1 MKTTIEYLQAL
12 EDELKYLPK
21 KEVRRVVQIYQDKIN
36 NAIDSGEKIEKVL
49 KDLPHPSDIA
59 KGIYDSKK
67 VNYLDKKKR
76 EFRQK
81 ELLEGLSSLVLSIL
95 VILIFVGIIGYIGI
109 MTFRMFEII
118 PKFSSQDKI
127 IMSGFVIMYF
137 MAMIIIL
144 IYLVDLA
151 LLITNFLLGKFFY
164 LFPKLKEK
172 FEKVEEFTISGT
184 LEKVTKKKYFLGKI
198 LLVFGILALLFGVTS
213 LVGKGYLY
221 RSFMDIPN
229 EKNEEVLDISNEIEE
244 ITLETTKA
252 QVLLKKGENF
262 QIIKTSEFD
271 RNFQLNQN
279 GNKLEIDFDEKTNY
293 DFLGIL
299 SEPTILI
306 TIIIPEEKALD
317 INLKINNGKIGLTEV
332 NLKKSDIYL
341 TSGELVIKDVDFTDF
356 TFYTDS
362 GTLNSN
368 SSKYEKANIE
378 IVRGKYASSEDY
390 FKDIYLQNGSGEVAI
405 KQNKYEKFELKNI
418 SGTSIVQEST
428 INQFDYHSVAS
439 ILNMTEI
446 VSKTFNLTSTNAS
459 QFTMIDMKA
468 DLFTFDLNTGYIT
481 MSKVIGDINIIQ
493 SLSNITLSELVGDVK
508 GKIANSKL
516 AVYNSIFDNLDIELS
531 KCNLD
536 LDNVVIKEIDVS
548 AENTQLLLIDVYG
561 NNMRYEITNSNMQYY
576 NNDSKK
582 PINKLVLK
590 SINSQY
596 DIDETVNCGELKIE

>member
-36 NAIDSGEKIEKVL
+36 NAIDGGEKIEKVL
-49 KDLPHPSDIA
+49 KDLPHPSDVA

-271 RNFQLNQN
+271 RNFQLN
-279 GNKLEIDFDEKTNY
+279 
-293 DFLGIL
+293 
-299 SEPTILI
+299 
-306 TIIIPEEKALD
+306 
-317 INLKINNGKIGLTEV
+317 
-332 NLKKSDIYL
+332 
-341 TSGELVIKDVDFTDF
+341 
-356 TFYTDS
+356 
-362 GTLNSN
+362 
-368 SSKYEKANIE
+368 
-378 IVRGKYASSEDY
+378 
-390 FKDIYLQNGSGEVAI
+390 
-405 KQNKYEKFELKNI
+405 
-418 SGTSIVQEST
+418 
-428 INQFDYHSVAS
+428 
-439 ILNMTEI
+439 
-446 VSKTFNLTSTNAS
+446 
-459 QFTMIDMKA
+459 
-468 DLFTFDLNTGYIT
+468 
-481 MSKVIGDINIIQ
+481 
-493 SLSNITLSELVGDVK
+493 
-508 GKIANSKL
+508 
-516 AVYNSIFDNLDIELS
+516 
-531 KCNLD
+531 
-536 LDNVVIKEIDVS
+536 
-548 AENTQLLLIDVYG
+548 
-561 NNMRYEITNSNMQYY
+561 
-576 NNDSKK
+576 
-582 PINKLVLK
+582 
-590 SINSQY
+590 
-596 DIDETVNCGELKIE
+596 

>member
-36 NAIDSGEKIEKVL
+36 NAIDGGEKIEKVL
-49 KDLPHPSDIA
+49 KDLPHPSDVA

-151 LLITNFLLGKFFY
+151 LLIINFLLGKFFY

-184 LEKVTKKKYFLGKI
+184 LEKVTKKKYFLGKM

-229 EKNEEVLDISNEIEE
+229 EKNEVVLDISNEIEE

-252 QVLLKKGENF
+252 QVLIKKGENF

-299 SEPTILI
+299 NEPTILI

-390 FKDIYLQNGSGEVAI
+390 FKDISLQNGSGEVAI

-418 SGTSIVQEST
+418 SGTSIIQEST

-459 QFTMIDMKA
+459 QFTMVDMKA

-561 NNMRYEITNSNMQYY
+561 N
-576 NNDSKK
+576 
-582 PINKLVLK
+582 
-590 SINSQY
+590 
-596 DIDETVNCGELKIE
+596 

>member
-36 NAIDSGEKIEKVL
+36 NAIDCGEKIDKVL
-49 KDLPHPSDIA
+49 KDLPTPSDVA

-76 EFRQK
+76 EYRQK
-81 ELLEGLSSLVLSIL
+81 ELLEGITSLLFSIL
-95 VILIFVGIIGYIGI
+95 VVLIFVGIIGYLGI
-109 MTFRMFEII
+109 MTFRMFEIL
-118 PKFSSQDKI
+118 PKFASQDKI

-137 MAMIIIL
+137 MAMLIIL
-144 IYLVDLA
+144 IYLVDLG
-151 LLITNFLLGKFFY
+151 LLITNFLMGKFFY
-164 LFPKLKEK
+164 LFPNIKEK
-172 FEKVEEFTISGT
+172 FEKVEEFTISGA
-184 LEKVTKKKYFLGKI
+184 LEKVTKKKYFLGKV

-229 EKNEEVLDISNEIEE
+229 EKNEEVFDVSNEIEE
-244 ITLETTKA
+244 ITLDTTKA
-252 QVLLKKGENF
+252 QVLIKKGETF
-262 QIIKTSEFD
+262 QIAKTSEFD
-271 RNFQLNQN
+271 RNFKLNQN
-279 GNKLEIDFDEKTNY
+279 GNKLVIDFDEKTNY

-306 TIIIPEEKALD
+306 TITIPEDKALD

-332 NLKKSDIYL
+332 NLDNVDIYL
-341 TSGELVIKDVDFTDF
+341 TSGELVIKDINITDF

-368 SSKYEKANIE
+368 SSKYGKANIE
-378 IVRGKYASSEDY
+378 VVRGKYASSEDY
-390 FKDIYLQNGSGEVAI
+390 YKDIYLQNGSGEIAI
-405 KQNKYEKFELKNI
+405 KENQYEKFELKNI
-418 SGTSIVQEST
+418 SGTSIIQKSK

-446 VSKTFNLTSTNAS
+446 ISTTFNLTSTNAS
-459 QFTMIDMKA
+459 QFTMVDMKA
-468 DLFTFDLNTGYIT
+468 NLFTFDLNTGYIT
-481 MSKVIGDINIIQ
+481 MNKVIGDINIIQ
-493 SLSNITLSELVGDVK
+493 SLSNITLSDLVGDVS
-508 GKIANSKL
+508 GKIANSKF
-516 AVYNSIFDNLDIELS
+516 AVYNSIFNKLDIELS
-531 KCNLD
+531 RCNLD
-536 LDNVVIKEIDVS
+536 LDNVVIKEIDVL

-582 PINKLVLK
+582 VINKIVLK
-590 SINSQY
+590 NVNSQY

>member
-36 NAIDSGEKIEKVL
+36 NAIDGGEKIEKVL
-49 KDLPHPSDIA
+49 KDLPHPSDVA

-151 LLITNFLLGKFFY
+151 LLITNFLLSKFFY

-271 RNFQLNQN
+271 RNFRLNQN

-390 FKDIYLQNGSGEVAI
+390 FKDISLQNGSGEVAI

-418 SGTSIVQEST
+418 SGTSIIQEST

-459 QFTMIDMKA
+459 QFTMVDMKA

-516 AVYNSIFDNLDIELS
+516 AVYNSIFDNLDVELS

-582 PINKLVLK
+582 LITKLVLK

>member
-36 NAIDSGEKIEKVL
+36 NAIDGGEKIEKVL
-49 KDLPHPSDIA
+49 KDLPHPSDVA

-151 LLITNFLLGKFFY
+151 LLITNFLLSKFFY

-271 RNFQLNQN
+271 RNFRLNQN

-306 TIIIPEEKALD
+306 TIIIPEEKSLD

-390 FKDIYLQNGSGEVAI
+390 FKDISLQNGSGEVAI

-418 SGTSIVQEST
+418 SGTSIIQEST

-459 QFTMIDMKA
+459 QFTMVDMKA

-516 AVYNSIFDNLDIELS
+516 AVYNSIFDNLDVELS

-582 PINKLVLK
+582 LINKLVLK

>member
-1 MKTTIEYLQAL
+1 M
-12 EDELKYLPK
+12 PK
-21 KEVRRVVQIYQDKIN
+21 CPTLIGPRIRSLADWCGT
-36 NAIDSGEKIEKVL
+36 S
-49 KDLPHPSDIA
+49 P
-59 KGIYDSKK
+59 
-67 VNYLDKKKR
+67 
-76 EFRQK
+76 
-81 ELLEGLSSLVLSIL
+81 LL
-95 VILIFVGIIGYIGI
+95 
-109 MTFRMFEII
+109 
-118 PKFSSQDKI
+118 SQ
-127 IMSGFVIMYF
+127 
-137 MAMIIIL
+137 
-144 IYLVDLA
+144 
-151 LLITNFLLGKFFY
+151 
-164 LFPKLKEK
+164 EK

-244 ITLETTKA
+244 ITLETSKA

-306 TIIIPEEKALD
+306 TIIIPEEKTLD

-418 SGTSIVQEST
+418 SGTSIIQEST

-459 QFTMIDMKA
+459 QFTMVDMKA

-582 PINKLVLK
+582 LINKLVLK

>member
-36 NAIDSGEKIEKVL
+36 NAIDGGEKIEKVL
-49 KDLPHPSDIA
+49 KDLPHPSDVA

-151 LLITNFLLGKFFY
+151 LLIINFLLGKFFY

-213 LVGKGYLY
+213 LVGKGFLY

-252 QVLLKKGENF
+252 QVLIKKGENF

-279 GNKLEIDFDEKTNY
+279 GNKLEIDLDEKTNY

-317 INLKINNGKIGLTEV
+317 INLKINNGEIGLTEV

-418 SGTSIVQEST
+418 SGTSIIQEST

-446 VSKTFNLTSTNAS
+446 VSKTFHLTSTNAS

-582 PINKLVLK
+582 LINKLVLK

>member
-36 NAIDSGEKIEKVL
+36 NAIDCGEKIDKVL
-49 KDLPHPSDIA
+49 KDLPTPSDVA

-76 EFRQK
+76 EYRQK
-81 ELLEGLSSLVLSIL
+81 ELLEGITSLLFSIL
-95 VILIFVGIIGYIGI
+95 VVLIFVGIIGYLGI
-109 MTFRMFEII
+109 MTFRMFEIL
-118 PKFSSQDKI
+118 PKFASQDKI

-137 MAMIIIL
+137 MAMLIIL
-144 IYLVDLA
+144 IYLVDLG
-151 LLITNFLLGKFFY
+151 LLITNFLMGKFFY
-164 LFPKLKEK
+164 LFPNIKEK
-172 FEKVEEFTISGT
+172 FEKVEEFTISGA
-184 LEKVTKKKYFLGKI
+184 LEKLTKKKYFLGKV

-229 EKNEEVLDISNEIEE
+229 EKNEEVFDVSNEIEE
-244 ITLETTKA
+244 ITLDTTKA
-252 QVLLKKGENF
+252 QVLIKKGEAF
-262 QIIKTSEFD
+262 QITKTSEFD
-271 RNFQLNQN
+271 RNFKLNQN
-279 GNKLEIDFDEKTNY
+279 ENKLVIDFDEKTNY

-306 TIIIPEEKALD
+306 TITIPEDKALD

-332 NLKKSDIYL
+332 NLDNVDIYL
-341 TSGELVIKDVDFTDF
+341 TSGELVIKDINITDF

-378 IVRGKYASSEDY
+378 VVRGKYASSEDY
-390 FKDIYLQNGSGEVAI
+390 YKDIYLQNGSGEIAI
-405 KQNKYEKFELKNI
+405 KENQYEKFELKNI
-418 SGTSIVQEST
+418 SGTSIIQKSK

-446 VSKTFNLTSTNAS
+446 ISTTFNLTSTNAS
-459 QFTMIDMKA
+459 QFTMVDMKA
-468 DLFTFDLNTGYIT
+468 NLFTFDLNTGYIT
-481 MSKVIGDINIIQ
+481 MNKVIGDINIIQ
-493 SLSNITLSELVGDVK
+493 SLSNITLSDLVGDVS
-508 GKIANSKL
+508 GKIANSKF
-516 AVYNSIFDNLDIELS
+516 AVYNSIFNELDIELS
-531 KCNLD
+531 RCNLD
-536 LDNVVIKEIDVS
+536 LDNVVIKEIDVL

-582 PINKLVLK
+582 VINKIVLK
-590 SINSQY
+590 NVNSQY

>member
-36 NAIDSGEKIEKVL
+36 NAIDGGEKIEKVL
-49 KDLPHPSDIA
+49 KDLPHPSDVA

-229 EKNEEVLDISNEIEE
+229 EKNEVVLDISNEIEE

-306 TIIIPEEKALD
+306 TIIIPEEKVLD

-418 SGTSIVQEST
+418 SGTSIIQEST

-582 PINKLVLK
+582 LINKLVLK

>member
-36 NAIDSGEKIEKVL
+36 NAIDGGEKIEKVL

-252 QVLLKKGENF
+252 QVLIKKGENF

-390 FKDIYLQNGSGEVAI
+390 FKDISLQNGSGEVAI

-418 SGTSIVQEST
+418 SGTSIIQEST

-459 QFTMIDMKA
+459 QFTMVDMKA

-582 PINKLVLK
+582 LINKLVLK

>member
-36 NAIDSGEKIEKVL
+36 NAIDCGEKIDKVL
-49 KDLPHPSDIA
+49 KDLPTPSDVA

-76 EFRQK
+76 EYRQK
-81 ELLEGLSSLVLSIL
+81 ELLEGITSLLFSIL
-95 VILIFVGIIGYIGI
+95 VVLIFVGIIGYLGI
-109 MTFRMFEII
+109 MTFRMFEIL
-118 PKFSSQDKI
+118 PKFASQDKI

-137 MAMIIIL
+137 MAMLIIL
-144 IYLVDLA
+144 IYLVDLG
-151 LLITNFLLGKFFY
+151 LLITNFLMGKFFY
-164 LFPKLKEK
+164 LLPNIKEK
-172 FEKVEEFTISGT
+172 FEKVEEFTISGA
-184 LEKVTKKKYFLGKI
+184 LEKVTKKKYFLGKV

-229 EKNEEVLDISNEIEE
+229 EKNEEVFDVSNEIEE
-244 ITLETTKA
+244 ITLDTTKA
-252 QVLLKKGENF
+252 QVLIKKGETF
-262 QIIKTSEFD
+262 QIAKTSEFD
-271 RNFQLNQN
+271 RNFKLNQN
-279 GNKLEIDFDEKTNY
+279 ENKLVIDFDEKTNY

-306 TIIIPEEKALD
+306 TITIPEDKALD

-332 NLKKSDIYL
+332 NLDNVDIYL
-341 TSGELVIKDVDFTDF
+341 TSGELVIKDINITDF

-368 SSKYEKANIE
+368 SSKYGKANIE
-378 IVRGKYASSEDY
+378 VVRGKYASSEDY
-390 FKDIYLQNGSGEVAI
+390 YKDIYLQNGSGEIAI
-405 KQNKYEKFELKNI
+405 KENQYEKFELKNI
-418 SGTSIVQEST
+418 SGTSIIQKSK

-446 VSKTFNLTSTNAS
+446 ISTTFNLTSTNAS
-459 QFTMIDMKA
+459 QFTMVDMKA
-468 DLFTFDLNTGYIT
+468 NLFTFDLNTGYIT
-481 MSKVIGDINIIQ
+481 MNKVIGDINIIQ
-493 SLSNITLSELVGDVK
+493 SLSNITLSDLVGDVS
-508 GKIANSKL
+508 GKIANSKF
-516 AVYNSIFDNLDIELS
+516 AVYNSIFNKLDIELS
-531 KCNLD
+531 RCNLD
-536 LDNVVIKEIDVS
+536 LDNVVIKEIDVL

-576 NNDSKK
+576 NNDSKNV
-582 PINKLVLK
+582 INKIVLK
-590 SINSQY
+590 NVNSQY

>member
-36 NAIDSGEKIEKVL
+36 NAIDGGEKIEKVL
-49 KDLPHPSDIA
+49 KDLPHPSDVA

-229 EKNEEVLDISNEIEE
+229 EKNEVVLDISNEIEE

-418 SGTSIVQEST
+418 SGTSIIQEST

>member
-36 NAIDSGEKIEKVL
+36 NAIDCGEKIEKVL
-49 KDLPHPSDIA
+49 KDLPTPSDVA

-76 EFRQK
+76 EYRQK
-81 ELLEGLSSLVLSIL
+81 ELLEGITSLLFSIL
-95 VILIFVGIIGYIGI
+95 VVLIFVGIIGYLGI
-109 MTFRMFEII
+109 MTFRMFEILS
-118 PKFSSQDKI
+118 KFASQDKI

-137 MAMIIIL
+137 MAMLIIL
-144 IYLVDLA
+144 IYLVDLG
-151 LLITNFLLGKFFY
+151 LLITNFLMGKFFY
-164 LFPKLKEK
+164 LFPNIKEK
-172 FEKVEEFTISGT
+172 FEKVEEFTISGA
-184 LEKVTKKKYFLGKI
+184 LEKVTKKKYFLGKV

-229 EKNEEVLDISNEIEE
+229 EKNEEVFDVSNEIEE
-244 ITLETTKA
+244 ITLDTTKA
-252 QVLLKKGENF
+252 QVLIKKGETF
-262 QIIKTSEFD
+262 QIAKTSEFD
-271 RNFQLNQN
+271 RNFKLNQN
-279 GNKLEIDFDEKTNY
+279 GNKLVIDFDEKTNY

-306 TIIIPEEKALD
+306 TITIPEDKALD

-332 NLKKSDIYL
+332 NLDNVDIYL
-341 TSGELVIKDVDFTDF
+341 TSGELVIKDINITDF

-378 IVRGKYASSEDY
+378 VVRGKYASSEDY
-390 FKDIYLQNGSGEVAI
+390 YKDIYLQNGSGEIAI
-405 KQNKYEKFELKNI
+405 KENQYEKFELKNI
-418 SGTSIVQEST
+418 SGTSIIQKSK

-446 VSKTFNLTSTNAS
+446 ISTTFNLTSTNAS
-459 QFTMIDMKA
+459 QFTMVDMKA
-468 DLFTFDLNTGYIT
+468 NLFTFDLNTGYIT
-481 MSKVIGDINIIQ
+481 MNKVIGDINIIQ
-493 SLSNITLSELVGDVK
+493 SLSNITLSDLVGDVS
-508 GKIANSKL
+508 GKIANSKF
-516 AVYNSIFDNLDIELS
+516 AVYNSIFNELDIELS
-531 KCNLD
+531 RCNLD
-536 LDNVVIKEIDVS
+536 LDNVVIKEIDVL

-582 PINKLVLK
+582 VINKIVLK
-590 SINSQY
+590 NVNSQY

>member
-36 NAIDSGEKIEKVL
+36 NAIDGGEKIEKVL
-49 KDLPHPSDIA
+49 KDLPHPSDVA

-252 QVLLKKGENF
+252 QVLIKKGENF

-390 FKDIYLQNGSGEVAI
+390 FKDISLQNGSGEVAI

-418 SGTSIVQEST
+418 SGTSIIQEST

-459 QFTMIDMKA
+459 QFTMVDMKA

-582 PINKLVLK
+582 LINKLVLK

>member
-36 NAIDSGEKIEKVL
+36 NAIDCGEKIDKVL
-49 KDLPHPSDIA
+49 KDLPTPSDVA

-76 EFRQK
+76 EYRQK
-81 ELLEGLSSLVLSIL
+81 ELLEGITSLLFSIL
-95 VILIFVGIIGYIGI
+95 VVLIFVGIIGYLGI
-109 MTFRMFEII
+109 MTFRMFEIL
-118 PKFSSQDKI
+118 PKFASQDKI

-137 MAMIIIL
+137 MAMLIIL
-144 IYLVDLA
+144 IYLVDLG
-151 LLITNFLLGKFFY
+151 LLITNFLMGKFFY
-164 LFPKLKEK
+164 LFPNIKEK
-172 FEKVEEFTISGT
+172 FEKVEEFTISGA
-184 LEKVTKKKYFLGKI
+184 LEKVTKKKYFLGKV

-229 EKNEEVLDISNEIEE
+229 EKNEEVFDVSNEIEE
-244 ITLETTKA
+244 ITLDTTKA
-252 QVLLKKGENF
+252 QVLIKKGEAF
-262 QIIKTSEFD
+262 QITKTSEFD
-271 RNFQLNQN
+271 RNFKLNQN
-279 GNKLEIDFDEKTNY
+279 GNKLVIDFDEKTNY

-306 TIIIPEEKALD
+306 TITIPEDKALD

-332 NLKKSDIYL
+332 NLDNVDIYL
-341 TSGELVIKDVDFTDF
+341 TSGELVIKDINITDF

-378 IVRGKYASSEDY
+378 VVRGKYASSEDY
-390 FKDIYLQNGSGEVAI
+390 YKDIYLQNGSGEIAI
-405 KQNKYEKFELKNI
+405 KENQYEKFELKNI
-418 SGTSIVQEST
+418 SGTSIIQKSK

-446 VSKTFNLTSTNAS
+446 ISTTFNLTSTNAS
-459 QFTMIDMKA
+459 QFTMVDMKA
-468 DLFTFDLNTGYIT
+468 NLFTFDLNTGYIT
-481 MSKVIGDINIIQ
+481 MNKVIGDINIIQ
-493 SLSNITLSELVGDVK
+493 SLSNITLSDLVGDVS
-508 GKIANSKL
+508 GKIANSKF
-516 AVYNSIFDNLDIELS
+516 AVYNSIFNELDIELS
-531 KCNLD
+531 RCNLD
-536 LDNVVIKEIDVS
+536 LDNVVIKEIDVL

-582 PINKLVLK
+582 VINKIVLK
-590 SINSQY
+590 NVNSQY

>member
-36 NAIDSGEKIEKVL
+36 NAIDCGEKIDKVL
-49 KDLPHPSDIA
+49 KDLPTPSDVA

-76 EFRQK
+76 EYRQK
-81 ELLEGLSSLVLSIL
+81 ELLEGITSLLFSIL
-95 VILIFVGIIGYIGI
+95 VVLIFVGIIGYLGI
-109 MTFRMFEII
+109 MTFRMFEIL
-118 PKFSSQDKI
+118 PKFASQDKI

-137 MAMIIIL
+137 MAMLIIL
-144 IYLVDLA
+144 IYLVDLG
-151 LLITNFLLGKFFY
+151 LLITNFLMGKFFY
-164 LFPKLKEK
+164 LFPNIKEK
-172 FEKVEEFTISGT
+172 FEKVEEFTISGA
-184 LEKVTKKKYFLGKI
+184 LEKVTKKKYFLGKV

-229 EKNEEVLDISNEIEE
+229 EKNEEVFDVSNEIEE
-244 ITLETTKA
+244 ITLDTTKA
-252 QVLLKKGENF
+252 QVLIKKGETF
-262 QIIKTSEFD
+262 QIAKTSEFD
-271 RNFQLNQN
+271 RNFKLNQN
-279 GNKLEIDFDEKTNY
+279 GNKLVIDFDEKTNY

-306 TIIIPEEKALD
+306 TITIPEDKALD

-332 NLKKSDIYL
+332 NLDNVDIYL
-341 TSGELVIKDVDFTDF
+341 TSGELVIKDINITDF

-378 IVRGKYASSEDY
+378 VVRGKYASSEDY
-390 FKDIYLQNGSGEVAI
+390 YKDIYLQNGSGEIAI
-405 KQNKYEKFELKNI
+405 KENQYEKFELKNI
-418 SGTSIVQEST
+418 SGTSIIQKSK

-446 VSKTFNLTSTNAS
+446 ISTTFNLTSTNAS
-459 QFTMIDMKA
+459 QFTMVDMKA
-468 DLFTFDLNTGYIT
+468 NLFTFDLNTGYIT
-481 MSKVIGDINIIQ
+481 MNKVIGDINIIQ
-493 SLSNITLSELVGDVK
+493 SLSNITLSDLVGDVS
-508 GKIANSKL
+508 GKIANSKF
-516 AVYNSIFDNLDIELS
+516 AVYNSIFNELDIELS
-531 KCNLD
+531 RCNLD
-536 LDNVVIKEIDVS
+536 LDNVVIKEIDVL

-582 PINKLVLK
+582 VINKIVLK
-590 SINSQY
+590 NVNSQY

>member
-36 NAIDSGEKIEKVL
+36 NAIDGGEKIEKVL
-49 KDLPHPSDIA
+49 KDLPQPSDVA

-67 VNYLDKKKR
+67 VNYLDRKKR
-76 EFRQK
+76 EYHRK
-81 ELLEGLSSLVLSIL
+81 ELLEGLSSLVLSVL
-95 VILIFVGIIGYIGI
+95 VVLIFVGIIGYLGI
-109 MTFRMFEII
+109 MTFRMFDIL
-118 PKFSSQDKI
+118 PKFNSQDKI

-144 IYLVDLA
+144 IYLVDIA

-164 LFPKLKEK
+164 LFPNLKEK
-172 FEKVEEFTISGT
+172 FLKVEDFTISGT
-184 LEKVTKKKYFLGKI
+184 LEKVTKKKYFLGKV
-198 LLVFGILALLFGVTS
+198 LLVFGVLALLFGVTS

-229 EKNEEVLDISNEIEE
+229 EKNEEVFDISDEIKE
-244 ITLETTKA
+244 ITLDTTKA
-252 QVLLKKGENF
+252 QVLVKKGESF

-279 GNKLEIDFDEKTNY
+279 GNKLEINFDEKTNY

-306 TIIIPEEKALD
+306 TITIPNDKILD
-317 INLKINNGKIGLTEV
+317 INLKINSGKIGLTEV
-332 NLKKSDIYL
+332 NLGVSDIYL
-341 TSGELVIKDVDFTDF
+341 TSGEIAIKDIDSSDFNL
-356 TFYTDS
+356 YTDS
-362 GTLNSN
+362 GILNSN
-368 SSKYEKANIE
+368 SSQYEKVNIE

-390 FKDIYLQNGSGEVAI
+390 YKDIYLQNGSGEIAI
-405 KQNKYEKFELKNI
+405 KDNKYEHFELKNI
-418 SGTSIVQEST
+418 SGTSIIQKST

-446 VSKTFNLTSTNAS
+446 ISETFNLTSTNAS
-459 QFTMIDMKA
+459 QFTMVDMTAKV
-468 DLFTFDLNTGYIT
+468 FNFDLNTGYIT
-481 MSKVIGDINIIQ
+481 MSKVTGDINIIQ

-508 GKIANSKL
+508 GKIANSKF
-516 AVYNSIFDNLDIELS
+516 AVYNSIFNKLDIDLS
-531 KCNLD
+531 RCNLD
-536 LDNVVIKEIDVS
+536 LDNVVIKEIDVL
-548 AENTQLLLIDVYG
+548 AESTQLLLIDVYG
-561 NNMRYEITNSNMQYY
+561 NNMKYEITNSNMQYY

-582 PINKLVLK
+582 LINKIVLK
-590 SINSQY
+590 SVNSQY

>member
-36 NAIDSGEKIEKVL
+36 NAIDGGEKIEKVL
-49 KDLPHPSDIA
+49 KDLPHPSDVA

-151 LLITNFLLGKFFY
+151 LLITNFLLSKFFY

-271 RNFQLNQN
+271 RNFRLNQN

-306 TIIIPEEKALD
+306 TIIIPEEKSLD

-390 FKDIYLQNGSGEVAI
+390 FKDISLQNGSGEVAI

-418 SGTSIVQEST
+418 SGTSIIQEST

-459 QFTMIDMKA
+459 QFTMVDMKA

-516 AVYNSIFDNLDIELS
+516 AVYNSIFDNLDVELS

-582 PINKLVLK
+582 LITKLVLK

>member
-36 NAIDSGEKIEKVL
+36 NAIDCGEKIDKVL
-49 KDLPHPSDIA
+49 KDLPTPSDVA

-76 EFRQK
+76 EYRQK
-81 ELLEGLSSLVLSIL
+81 ELLEGITSLLFSIL
-95 VILIFVGIIGYIGI
+95 VVLIFVGIIGYLGI
-109 MTFRMFEII
+109 MTFRMFEIL
-118 PKFSSQDKI
+118 PKFASQDKI

-137 MAMIIIL
+137 MAMLIIL
-144 IYLVDLA
+144 IYLVDLG
-151 LLITNFLLGKFFY
+151 LLITNFLMGKFFY
-164 LFPKLKEK
+164 LFSNIKEK
-172 FEKVEEFTISGT
+172 FEKVEEFTISGA
-184 LEKVTKKKYFLGKI
+184 LEKVTKKKYFLGKV

-229 EKNEEVLDISNEIEE
+229 EKNEEVFDVSNEIEE
-244 ITLETTKA
+244 ITLDTTKA
-252 QVLLKKGENF
+252 QVLIKKGETF
-262 QIIKTSEFD
+262 QIAKTSEFD
-271 RNFQLNQN
+271 RNFKLNQN
-279 GNKLEIDFDEKTNY
+279 ENKLVIDFDEKTNY

-306 TIIIPEEKALD
+306 TITIPEDKVLD

-332 NLKKSDIYL
+332 NLDNVDIYL
-341 TSGELVIKDVDFTDF
+341 TSGELVIKDINSTDF

-368 SSKYEKANIE
+368 SSKYGKANIE
-378 IVRGKYASSEDY
+378 VVRGKYASSEDY
-390 FKDIYLQNGSGEVAI
+390 YKDIYLQNGSGEIAI
-405 KQNKYEKFELKNI
+405 KENQYEKFELKNI
-418 SGTSIVQEST
+418 SGTSIIQKSK

-446 VSKTFNLTSTNAS
+446 ISTTFNLTSTNAS
-459 QFTMIDMKA
+459 QFTMVDMKA
-468 DLFTFDLNTGYIT
+468 NLFTFDLNTGYIT
-481 MSKVIGDINIIQ
+481 MNKVIGDINIIQ
-493 SLSNITLSELVGDVK
+493 SLSNITLSDLVGDVS
-508 GKIANSKL
+508 GKIANSKF
-516 AVYNSIFDNLDIELS
+516 AVYNSIFNKLDIELS
-531 KCNLD
+531 RCNLD
-536 LDNVVIKEIDVS
+536 LDNVVIKEIDVL

-582 PINKLVLK
+582 VINKIVLK
-590 SINSQY
+590 NVNSQY

>member
-36 NAIDSGEKIEKVL
+36 NAIDCGEKIDKVL
-49 KDLPHPSDIA
+49 KDLPTPSDVA

-76 EFRQK
+76 EYRQK
-81 ELLEGLSSLVLSIL
+81 ELLEGITSLLLSIL
-95 VILIFVGIIGYIGI
+95 VVLIFVGIIGYLGI
-109 MTFRMFEII
+109 MTFRMFEIL
-118 PKFSSQDKI
+118 PKFASQDKI
-127 IMSGFVIMYF
+127 IMSGFVIIYF
-137 MAMIIIL
+137 MAMLIIL
-144 IYLVDLA
+144 IYLVDLG
-151 LLITNFLLGKFFY
+151 LLITNFLMGKFFY
-164 LFPKLKEK
+164 LFPNIKEK
-172 FEKVEEFTISGT
+172 FEKVEEFTISGA
-184 LEKVTKKKYFLGKI
+184 LEKVTKKKYFLGKV

-229 EKNEEVLDISNEIEE
+229 EKNEEVFDVSNEIEE
-244 ITLETTKA
+244 ITLDTTKA
-252 QVLLKKGENF
+252 QVLIKKGEAF
-262 QIIKTSEFD
+262 QIAKTSEFD
-271 RNFQLNQN
+271 RNFKLNQN
-279 GNKLEIDFDEKTNY
+279 ENKLVIDFDEKTNY

-306 TIIIPEEKALD
+306 TITIPEDKALD

-332 NLKKSDIYL
+332 NLDNVDIYL
-341 TSGELVIKDVDFTDF
+341 TSGELVIKDINITDF

-368 SSKYEKANIE
+368 SSKYGKANIE
-378 IVRGKYASSEDY
+378 VVRGKYASSEDY
-390 FKDIYLQNGSGEVAI
+390 YKDIYLQNGSGEIAI
-405 KQNKYEKFELKNI
+405 KENQYEKFELKNI
-418 SGTSIVQEST
+418 SGTSIIQKSK

-446 VSKTFNLTSTNAS
+446 ISTTFNLTSTNAS
-459 QFTMIDMKA
+459 QFTMVDMKA
-468 DLFTFDLNTGYIT
+468 NLFTFDLNTGYIT
-481 MSKVIGDINIIQ
+481 MNKVIGDINIIQ
-493 SLSNITLSELVGDVK
+493 SLSNITLSDLVGDVS
-508 GKIANSKL
+508 GKIANSKF
-516 AVYNSIFDNLDIELS
+516 AVYNSIFNKLDIELS
-531 KCNLD
+531 RCNLD
-536 LDNVVIKEIDVS
+536 LDNVVIKEIDVL

-582 PINKLVLK
+582 VINKIVLK
-590 SINSQY
+590 NVNSQY

>member
-36 NAIDSGEKIEKVL
+36 NAIDGGEKIEKVL
-49 KDLPHPSDIA
+49 KDLPHPSDVA

-151 LLITNFLLGKFFY
+151 LLITNFLLSKFFY

-418 SGTSIVQEST
+418 SGTSIIQEST

-582 PINKLVLK
+582 LINKLVLK

>member
-36 NAIDSGEKIEKVL
+36 NAIDGGEKIEKVL

-127 IMSGFVIMYF
+127 IMGGFVIMYF

-252 QVLLKKGENF
+252 QVLIKKGENF

-390 FKDIYLQNGSGEVAI
+390 FKDISLQNGSGEVAI

-418 SGTSIVQEST
+418 SGTSIIQEST

-459 QFTMIDMKA
+459 QFTMVDMKA

-582 PINKLVLK
+582 LINKLVLK

>member
-36 NAIDSGEKIEKVL
+36 NAIDGGEKIEKVL
-49 KDLPHPSDIA
+49 KDLPHPSDVA

-151 LLITNFLLGKFFY
+151 LLITNFLLSKFFY

-252 QVLLKKGENF
+252 QVLIKKGENF

-271 RNFQLNQN
+271 RNFRLNQN

-317 INLKINNGKIGLTEV
+317 INLKINNGKIGLTAV

-390 FKDIYLQNGSGEVAI
+390 FKDIALQNGSGEVAI

-418 SGTSIVQEST
+418 SGTSIIQEST

-459 QFTMIDMKA
+459 QFTMVDMKA

-582 PINKLVLK
+582 LINKLVLK

>member
-36 NAIDSGEKIEKVL
+36 NAIDGGEKIEKVL

-252 QVLLKKGENF
+252 QVLIKKGENF

-418 SGTSIVQEST
+418 SGTSIIQEST

-459 QFTMIDMKA
+459 QFTMVDMKA

-582 PINKLVLK
+582 LINKLVLK

>member
-151 LLITNFLLGKFFY
+151 LLITNFLLGKFFH

-459 QFTMIDMKA
+459 QFTMVDMKA

>member
-36 NAIDSGEKIEKVL
+36 NAIDGGEKIEKVL
-49 KDLPHPSDIA
+49 KDLPHPSDVA

-151 LLITNFLLGKFFY
+151 LLITNFLLSKFFY

-229 EKNEEVLDISNEIEE
+229 EKNEVVLDISNEIEE

-418 SGTSIVQEST
+418 SGTSIIQEST

-582 PINKLVLK
+582 LINKLVLK

>member
-12 EDELKYLPK
+12 EDEFKYLPK

-36 NAIDSGEKIEKVL
+36 NAIDGGEKIEKVL
-49 KDLPHPSDIA
+49 KDLPHPSDVA

-81 ELLEGLSSLVLSIL
+81 ELLGGLSSLVLSIL
-95 VILIFVGIIGYIGI
+95 AILIFVGIIGYIGI

-279 GNKLEIDFDEKTNY
+279 GNKLEIDFDEKANY

-306 TIIIPEEKALD
+306 TIIIPEEKSLD

-418 SGTSIVQEST
+418 SGTSIIQEST

-582 PINKLVLK
+582 LINKLVLK

>member
-36 NAIDSGEKIEKVL
+36 NAIDCGEKIEKVL
-49 KDLPHPSDIA
+49 KDLPTPSDVA

-76 EFRQK
+76 EYRQK
-81 ELLEGLSSLVLSIL
+81 ELLEGITSLLFSIL
-95 VILIFVGIIGYIGI
+95 VVLIFVGIIGYLGI
-109 MTFRMFEII
+109 MTFRMFEILS
-118 PKFSSQDKI
+118 KFASQDKI

-137 MAMIIIL
+137 MAMLIIL
-144 IYLVDLA
+144 IYLVDLG
-151 LLITNFLLGKFFY
+151 LLITNFLMGKFFY
-164 LFPKLKEK
+164 LFPNIKEK
-172 FEKVEEFTISGT
+172 FEKVEEFTISGA
-184 LEKVTKKKYFLGKI
+184 LEKVTKKKYFLGKV

-229 EKNEEVLDISNEIEE
+229 EKNEEVFDVSNEIEE
-244 ITLETTKA
+244 ITLDTTKA
-252 QVLLKKGENF
+252 QVLIKKGETF
-262 QIIKTSEFD
+262 QIAKTSEFD
-271 RNFQLNQN
+271 RNFKLNQN
-279 GNKLEIDFDEKTNY
+279 GNKLVIDFDEKTNY

-306 TIIIPEEKALD
+306 TITIPEDKALD

-332 NLKKSDIYL
+332 NLDNVDIYL
-341 TSGELVIKDVDFTDF
+341 TSGELVIKDINITDF

-368 SSKYEKANIE
+368 SSKYGKANIE
-378 IVRGKYASSEDY
+378 VVRGKYASSEDY
-390 FKDIYLQNGSGEVAI
+390 YKDIYLQNGSGEIAI
-405 KQNKYEKFELKNI
+405 KENQYEKFELKNI
-418 SGTSIVQEST
+418 SGTSIIQKSK

-446 VSKTFNLTSTNAS
+446 ISTTFNLTSTNAS
-459 QFTMIDMKA
+459 QFTMVDMKA
-468 DLFTFDLNTGYIT
+468 NLFTFDLNTGYIT
-481 MSKVIGDINIIQ
+481 MNKVIGDINIIQ
-493 SLSNITLSELVGDVK
+493 SLSNITLSDLVGDVS
-508 GKIANSKL
+508 GKIANSKF
-516 AVYNSIFDNLDIELS
+516 AVYNSIFNELDIELS
-531 KCNLD
+531 RCNLD
-536 LDNVVIKEIDVS
+536 LDNVVIKEIDVL

-582 PINKLVLK
+582 VINKIVLK
-590 SINSQY
+590 NVNSQY

>member
-36 NAIDSGEKIEKVL
+36 NAIDGGEKIEKVL
-49 KDLPHPSDIA
+49 KDLPHPSDVA

-151 LLITNFLLGKFFY
+151 LLITNFLLSKFFY

-252 QVLLKKGENF
+252 QVLIKKGENF

-271 RNFQLNQN
+271 RNFRLNQN

-317 INLKINNGKIGLTEV
+317 INLKINNGKIGLTAV

-390 FKDIYLQNGSGEVAI
+390 FKDISLQNGSGEVAI

-418 SGTSIVQEST
+418 SGTSIIQEST

-459 QFTMIDMKA
+459 QFTMVDMKA

-582 PINKLVLK
+582 LINKLVLK

>member
-36 NAIDSGEKIEKVL
+36 NAIDCGEKIEKVL
-49 KDLPHPSDIA
+49 KDLPNPSDVA

-67 VNYLDKKKR
+67 VNYLDRKKR
-76 EFRQK
+76 EYQRK
-81 ELLEGLSSLVLSIL
+81 ELLGGLSSLVISVL
-95 VILIFVGIIGYIGI
+95 VVLIFVGIIGYLGI
-109 MTFRMFEII
+109 MTFRMFEIV

-137 MAMIIIL
+137 MAMLIIL

-164 LFPKLKEK
+164 LFPSIKEK
-172 FEKVEEFTISGT
+172 FEKVEEFTISGA
-184 LEKVTKKKYFLGKI
+184 LEKVTKKKYFLGKV

-221 RSFMDIPN
+221 RSFMDIPS
-229 EKNEEVLDISNEIEE
+229 EKNEEVFDVSSEIEE
-244 ITLETTKA
+244 IILETSKA
-252 QVLLKKGENF
+252 QVLIKKGDSF

-271 RNFQLNQN
+271 RNFQLNQT
-279 GNKLEIDFDEKTNY
+279 GSKLEIEFDEKTNY

-306 TIIIPEEKALD
+306 TITIPEDKVLD
-317 INLKINNGKIGLTEV
+317 IDLKINNGKIGLTEV
-332 NLKKSDIYL
+332 SLGVSDIYL
-341 TSGELVIKDVDFTDF
+341 TSGEIAIKDIDSTDF
-356 TFYTDS
+356 TLYTDS
-362 GTLNSN
+362 GTINSN
-368 SSKYEKANIE
+368 SSKYEKTNIE

-390 FKDIYLQNGSGEVAI
+390 YKDIYLQNGSGEIAI
-405 KQNKYEKFELKNI
+405 KENEYDSFELKNI
-418 SGTSIVQEST
+418 SGTSIIQNCS
-428 INQFDYHSVAS
+428 IDQFDYHSVAS

-446 VSKTFNLTSTNAS
+446 VSTTFNLTSTNAS
-459 QFTMIDMKA
+459 QFTMVDMKA
-468 DLFTFDLNTGYIT
+468 DIFNFDLNTGYIT
-481 MSKVIGDINIIQ
+481 MSKVVGDINIIQ
-493 SLSNITLSELVGDVK
+493 SLSNITLSELVGDVN

-516 AVYNSIFDNLDIELS
+516 AVYNSIFNKLDVELS

-536 LDNVVIKEIDVS
+536 LDNVVIKEIDVL

-582 PINKLVLK
+582 LINKIVLK
-590 SINSQY
+590 NVNSQY

>member
-36 NAIDSGEKIEKVL
+36 NAIDGGEKIEKVL
-49 KDLPHPSDIA
+49 KDLPHPSDVA

-229 EKNEEVLDISNEIEE
+229 EKNEVVLDISNEIEE

-306 TIIIPEEKALD
+306 TIIIPEEKVLD

-418 SGTSIVQEST
+418 SGTSIIQEST

-459 QFTMIDMKA
+459 QFTMVDMKA

-582 PINKLVLK
+582 LINKLVLK

>member
-36 NAIDSGEKIEKVL
+36 NAIDGGEKIEKVL
-49 KDLPHPSDIA
+49 KDLPHPSDVA

-306 TIIIPEEKALD
+306 TIIIPEEKTLD

-418 SGTSIVQEST
+418 SGTSIIQEST

-459 QFTMIDMKA
+459 QFTMVDMKA

-582 PINKLVLK
+582 LINKLVLK

>member
-36 NAIDSGEKIEKVL
+36 NAIDGGEKIEKVL
-49 KDLPHPSDIA
+49 KDLPHPSDVA

-279 GNKLEIDFDEKTNY
+279 GYKLEIDFDEKTNY

-306 TIIIPEEKALD
+306 TIIIPEEKTLD

-418 SGTSIVQEST
+418 SGTSIIQEST

-459 QFTMIDMKA
+459 QFTMVDMKA

-582 PINKLVLK
+582 LINKLVLK

>member
-36 NAIDSGEKIEKVL
+36 NAIDGGEKIEKVL
-49 KDLPHPSDIA
+49 KDLPHPSDVA

-81 ELLEGLSSLVLSIL
+81 ELLGGLSSLVLSIL
-95 VILIFVGIIGYIGI
+95 AILIFVGIIGYIGI

-279 GNKLEIDFDEKTNY
+279 GNKLEIDFDEKANY

-306 TIIIPEEKALD
+306 TIIIPEEKVLD

-418 SGTSIVQEST
+418 SGTSIIQEST

-582 PINKLVLK
+582 LINKLVLK

>member
-36 NAIDSGEKIEKVL
+36 NAIDCGEKIDKVL
-49 KDLPHPSDIA
+49 KDLPTPSDVA

-76 EFRQK
+76 EYRQK
-81 ELLEGLSSLVLSIL
+81 ELLEGITSLLFSIL
-95 VILIFVGIIGYIGI
+95 VVLIFVGIIGYLGI
-109 MTFRMFEII
+109 MTFRMFEIL
-118 PKFSSQDKI
+118 PKFASQDKI

-137 MAMIIIL
+137 MAMLIIL
-144 IYLVDLA
+144 IYLVDLG
-151 LLITNFLLGKFFY
+151 LLITNFLMGKFFY
-164 LFPKLKEK
+164 LFPNIKEK
-172 FEKVEEFTISGT
+172 FEKVEEFTISGA
-184 LEKVTKKKYFLGKI
+184 LEKVTKKKYFLGKV

-229 EKNEEVLDISNEIEE
+229 EKNEEVFDVSNEIEE
-244 ITLETTKA
+244 ITLDTTKA
-252 QVLLKKGENF
+252 QVLIKKGETF
-262 QIIKTSEFD
+262 QIAKTSEFD
-271 RNFQLNQN
+271 RNFKLNQN
-279 GNKLEIDFDEKTNY
+279 GNKLVIDFDEKTNY

-306 TIIIPEEKALD
+306 TITIPEDKALD

-332 NLKKSDIYL
+332 NLDNVDIYL
-341 TSGELVIKDVDFTDF
+341 TSGELVIKDINSTDF

-368 SSKYEKANIE
+368 SSKYGKANIE
-378 IVRGKYASSEDY
+378 VVRGKYASSEDY
-390 FKDIYLQNGSGEVAI
+390 YKDIYLQNGSGEIAI
-405 KQNKYEKFELKNI
+405 KENQYEKFELKNI
-418 SGTSIVQEST
+418 SGTSIIQKSK

-446 VSKTFNLTSTNAS
+446 ISTTFNLTSTNAS
-459 QFTMIDMKA
+459 QFTMVDMKA
-468 DLFTFDLNTGYIT
+468 NLFTFDLNTGYIT
-481 MSKVIGDINIIQ
+481 MNKVIGDINIIQ
-493 SLSNITLSELVGDVK
+493 SLSNITLSDLVGDVS
-508 GKIANSKL
+508 GKIANSKF
-516 AVYNSIFDNLDIELS
+516 AVYNSIFNELDIELS
-531 KCNLD
+531 RCNLD
-536 LDNVVIKEIDVS
+536 LDNVVIKEIDVL

-582 PINKLVLK
+582 VINKIVLK
-590 SINSQY
+590 NVNSQY

>member
-36 NAIDSGEKIEKVL
+36 NAIDGGEKIEKVL
-49 KDLPHPSDIA
+49 KDLPHPSDVA

-229 EKNEEVLDISNEIEE
+229 EKNEVVLDISNEIEE

-306 TIIIPEEKALD
+306 TIIIPEEKVLD

-418 SGTSIVQEST
+418 SGTSIIQEST

-446 VSKTFNLTSTNAS
+446 ISKTFNLTSTNAS

-582 PINKLVLK
+582 LINKLVLK